1 MDPKVA
7 KRLEREL
14 EKAVI
19 EVVCRLGLK
28 KLPLLPAHRTMTLM
42 AKAAVAVYEQA
53 VDSPEDKAPQDS
65 TEENKP

>member
-14 EKAVI
+14 EKAII

-28 KLPLLPAHRTMTLM
+28 KLPLLPSQGTMTMM
-42 AKAAVAVYEQA
+42 AKAAVAVYEEA
-53 VDSPEDKAPQDS
+53 MDSPEDSTS
-65 TEENKP
+65 TEEEKE